1 MNADLVK
8 TKARGEQELSKLF
21 ELGKRMSA
29 GVSPAGAKS
38 CQQGFEALAIVVA
51 NGDKL
56 QTEPAPPLYVTNDSV
71 GFDTPL
77 LNQEIELGGHIF
89 FHTEVWSLDK

>member
-1 MNADLVK
+1 MKEDLVK
-8 TKARGEQELSKLF
+8 TNARGEQGLSKLF
-21 ELGKRMSA
+21 ELGKRMRA

-51 NGDKL
+51 DRNKL

-71 GFDTPL
+71 GFDTPF
-77 LNQEIELGGHIF
+77 LNQEIELGGHVF